1 MFLYTLSASTDIR
14 AELPSS
20 LVQVATEGVG
30 VTRETGYRRVRGMW
44 VDYLIR
50 CLRDLAEA
58 SNMRTDL
65 SALDLGNS
73 SMKIT
78 KVGRKRVGR
87 NRNAT
92 DSTSEDVILGKGFED
107 IVEDVH

>member
-1 MFLYTLSASTDIR
+1 
-14 AELPSS
+14 
-20 LVQVATEGVG
+20 
-30 VTRETGYRRVRGMW
+30 MW

-87 NRNAT
+87 SRKAT

-107 IVEDVH
+107 IVEDVHCELLTYAYLYDLCTVSMLLPLCLRIPSPSV

>member
-1 MFLYTLSASTDIR
+1 
-14 AELPSS
+14 
-20 LVQVATEGVG
+20 
-30 VTRETGYRRVRGMW
+30 
-44 VDYLIR
+44 
-50 CLRDLAEA
+50 
-58 SNMRTDL
+58 MRTDL

-87 NRNAT
+87 NRKAT